1 MSHPERSARPEPAS
15 GEGSAVLFLP
25 EHEATGPKDAP
36 VVVALGGISAN
47 RHICSNDTDPSP
59 GWWENIWGSNG
70 PLHELI
76 AGSRPHPSA
85 ARLVGVDFIDGGE
98 GPDGRPERDITT
110 TDQADAV
117 AAVLDELGVQRVHTL
132 IGSSYGGMVS
142 LAFAEKYP
150 ERIER
155 LVVIG
160 AAHRTHGMTLALKV
174 LQRRIVEL
182 GLDTGRAHEGM
193 ILARALA
200 ITTFRSER
208 EFDRR
213 FGCHPQRSARPEPQ
227 GREGPVAGSAAESY
241 LRRHGEKFA
250 DRFSPARFL
259 ALSLSGDVHNVDPS
273 KITAR
278 TTLVAAEGDR
288 NVPRELIDELA
299 ARLDGPARIVEL
311 KSEIGHDAFLTET
324 ESMGRILREA
334 LEEVI

>member
-1 MSHPERSARPEPAS
+1 MPVSAEVQVPPFEII
-15 GEGSAVLFLP
+15 
-25 EHEATGPKDAP
+25 GPKNAP

-47 RHICSNDTDPSP
+47 RHVCSNDADPSP
-59 GWWENIWGSNG
+59 GWWQNIWGTGG
-70 PLHELI
+70 PLNGLI
-76 AGSRPHPSA
+76 ADSRLQLSA
-85 ARLVGVDFIDGGE
+85 YRLVGIEFIDGGE
-98 GPDGRPERDITT
+98 GPDGRPEREITT

-117 AAVLDELGVQRVHTL
+117 AAVLDERGVQRVHAL
-132 IGSSYGGMVS
+132 IGASYGGMVS

-150 ERIER
+150 DRVER

-160 AAHRTHGMTLALKV
+160 AAHRTHGITLALKV

-182 GLDTGRAHEGM
+182 GLDTGRAREGM

-208 EFDRR
+208 DFDRR
-213 FGCHPQRSARPEPQ
+213 FTSFE
-227 GREGPVAGSAAESY
+227 AAESY

-250 DRFSPARFL
+250 DRFTPARFL

-299 ARLDGPARIVEL
+299 GRLGGPAKIVKLVTEV
-311 KSEIGHDAFLTET
+311 GHDAFLTET
-324 ESMGRILREA
+324 EAMSRILRAA
-334 LEEVI
+334 LEEVV